1 MNARLLFLPLAA
13 ALPIALSTPALANP
27 HGVILMPA
35 RTSTLHVN
43 HPTRIKHVVFS
54 PVNVP
59 VAPAFVP
66 GYSPFAY
73 SFPYWQSGF
82 GGLGALSLMNG
93 GGFGNSNQCQT
104 GMPRTLGEL
113 GSAGA
118 GSSFAPVTLSSEPAF
133 DMLPSSQPLMPAQ
146 SYCQSPSLDLSTF
159 SFGE

>member
-1 MNARLLFLPLAA
+1 MNARTLILPLAA

-27 HGVILMPA
+27 HGGVILMPA

-43 HPTRIKHVVFS
+43 HPTRVKHVVFP

-66 GYSPFAY
+66 AYSPFAY

-82 GGLGALSLMNG
+82 GALSLMNI
-93 GGFGNSNQCQT
+93 GGFGHSSSCQN
-104 GMPRTLGEL
+104 GMPRTLGDL
-113 GSAGA
+113 GSAGP
-118 GSSFAPVTLSSEPAF
+118 GSSFAPVTLSSEPSLG
-133 DMLPSSQPLMPAQ
+133 MLPTDQPLLPAQ